1 MTLTWHKHTADV
13 EFTVDTNTCENMVKE
28 SILAVTQA
36 MVNLDTVDK
45 VMQQYFEIDNTNI
58 ERALFDVLSE
68 IIYLKDAQQ
77 FIVADCDVVIT
88 DKIQVTLH
96 GTLLSDRI
104 EQNVDV
110 KAVTMHKFEV
120 KHETG
125 WHARVVLDI

>member
-13 EFTVDTNTCENMVKE
+13 EFTVDTDTCEHGE
-28 SILAVTQA
+28 SSILAVTQA
-36 MVNLDTVDK
+36 MVNLDTVDS
-45 VMQQYFEIDNTNI
+45 VMQHANISEIENNNI

-77 FIVADCDVVIT
+77 FIVANCDVVIT
-88 DKIQVTLH
+88 DKIEVTLH

-110 KAVTMHKFEV
+110 K
-120 KHETG
+120 
-125 WHARVVLDI
+125 L